1 MATIKFFTRTITK
14 DKNALVPIYVRI
26 KSGRKIDL
34 VCKADL
40 LIKPENWSNETQK
53 ANQRADAFKFYS
65 GDSKDEQKGRQK
77 FNEKI
82 TELRSYLESEVMQVH
97 QEEITSEWLKKIIDK
112 HWHPDKYKTSLFS
125 FIRAFI
131 DKSETKSNPK
141 TGRPVSYKMRRE
153 YEVTFKYLQDYAAEK
168 KIVIDFKDIDLNFYD
183 GFVQYLQNV
192 PTDKTSI
199 STKTKTKTDHP
210 EVQKEES
217 KKLAVNTIGKKIQ
230 TLKIFLNAA
239 KEEGKNTFEAY
250 RSKKFIATT
259 EESETIYLNEAELA
273 KIYEHDFRK
282 NTTVEQI
289 RDLFLIGAWTGCRFS
304 DIAQITQESISDGFI
319 HLMQYKTGK
328 RVLIPLHPVVTAIL
342 HKYNGKLPAATTN
355 QQFNRA
361 LKDIAE
367 AAGISEMTH
376 KAITKGGV
384 KVSTAY
390 KKHKLVTTHTARRS
404 FATNLYKSG
413 FPSISIMA
421 ITGHV
426 TEKSFLKYI
435 QVTPDEHAKNLLV
448 HWDNRHLKVV

>member
-1 MATIKFFTRTITK
+1 MATIRFFTRTITK

-26 KSGRKIDL
+26 KSGRKIDI
-34 VCKADL
+34 VCKTDI
-40 LIKPENWSNETQK
+40 LIKPDNWSNETQK
-53 ANQRADAFKFYS
+53 ANQRADLFKFYS
-65 GDSKDEQKGRQK
+65 GESKDEQKGRQK

-82 TELRSYLESEVMQVH
+82 TSLRSYLESEVMQVH
-97 QEEITSEWLKKIIDK
+97 QEEMTSEWMKTIIDK
-112 HWHPDKYKTSLFS
+112 YWHPDKYRMNLFT
-125 FIRAFI
+125 FIRSFI
-131 DKSETKSNPK
+131 DKSETKPNPK

-153 YEVTFKYLQDYAAEK
+153 YEVTFKYLKDYAAAK
-168 KIVIDFKDIDLNFYD
+168 NITIDFKDIDLNFYD

-192 PTDKTSI
+192 PPE
-199 STKTKTKTDHP
+199 KTDDH
-210 EVQKEES
+210 ES
-217 KKLAVNTIGKKIQ
+217 DQQEGKKLAVNTIGKKIQ

-239 KEEGKNTFEAY
+239 KEEGKNPFEAY
-250 RSKKFIATT
+250 RSKKFVATT
-259 EESETIYLNEAELA
+259 EESETIYLNESELT
-273 KIYEHDFRK
+273 KIYEHDFS
-282 NTTVEQI
+282 NDPVNDQI
-289 RDLFLIGAWTGCRFS
+289 RDLFLVGAWTGCRFS
-304 DIAQITQESISDGFI
+304 DISQITPESISEGFI
-319 HLMQYKTGK
+319 HIKQYKTGK
-328 RVLIPLHPVVTAIL
+328 KVLIPLHPVVTAIL
-342 HKYNGKLPAATTN
+342 NKYNGKLPKATTN

-367 AAGISEMTH
+367 AVGITEMTH

-390 KKHKLVTTHTARRS
+390 TKNKLVTTHTARRS

-435 QVTPDEHAKNLLV
+435 KVTPEEHARKLQQ

>member
-1 MATIKFFTRTITK
+1 MATIRFFTRTITK

-26 KSGRKIDL
+26 KSGRKVDI
-34 VCKADL
+34 VSKADI

-53 ANQRADAFKFYS
+53 ANQRADVFKFYS
-65 GDSKDEQKGRQK
+65 GEYRDEQNGRKK
-77 FNEKI
+77 FNDRI
-82 TELRSYLESEVMQVH
+82 TELRSYLESELMQIK
-97 QEEITSEWLKKIIDK
+97 QEDITSEWLKTVIDK
-112 HWHPDKYKTSLFS
+112 HWHPDKYRISLFS
-125 FIRAFI
+125 FIQSFI
-131 DKSETKSNPK
+131 DKSETKPNPK

-153 YEVTFKYLQDYAAEK
+153 YEVTFKYLKDYADSK

-183 GFVQYLQNV
+183 GFIQYLQNV
-192 PTDKTSI
+192 PVEQKKLKDDTI
-199 STKTKTKTDHP
+199 S
-210 EVQKEES
+210 EEIKS

-250 RSKKFIATT
+250 RSKKFVAMT
-259 EESETIYLNEAELA
+259 EESETIYLNEAELT
-273 KIYEHDFRK
+273 KIYEHDFSK
-282 NTTVEQI
+282 DPFNEQI
-289 RDLFLIGAWTGCRFS
+289 RDLFLVSCWTGCRFS
-304 DIAQITQESISDGFI
+304 DISQITPENVSEGFI
-319 HLMQYKTGK
+319 HMKQYKTGK
-328 RVLIPLHPVVTAIL
+328 KVLIPLHPVVTAIL
-342 HKYNGKLPAATTN
+342 NKYKGKLPEVTTN

-367 AAGISEMTH
+367 ASGISEMTH

-413 FPSISIMA
+413 FPSLSIMA
-421 ITGHV
+421 ITGHF

-435 QVTPDEHAKNLLV
+435 KVTPDEHAKKLQI
-448 HWDNRHLKVV
+448 HWENRHLKVI

>member
-1 MATIKFFTRTITK
+1 MAKIHFFTRTITT
-14 DKNALVPIYVRI
+14 DKNALVPIYVRL

-34 VCKADL
+34 CCKADI
-40 LIKPENWSNETQK
+40 LIKPDNWSNETQK
-53 ANQRADAFKFYS
+53 ANQRADVFKFLA
-65 GDSKDEQKGRQK
+65 GESKDEQKGRQK
-77 FNEKI
+77 FNDKI
-82 TELRSYLESEVMQVH
+82 TVLRSYLESELIQAH
-97 QEEITSEWLKKIIDK
+97 QEDLTSEWLKAVIDK
-112 HWHPDKYKTSLFS
+112 HWHPDKYKTTLFS
-125 FIRAFI
+125 FIQSFI
-131 DKSETKSNPK
+131 DKSETKPNPK

-153 YEVTFKYLQDYAAEK
+153 YEVTFKYLKDYAAEK
-168 KIVIDFKDIDLNFYD
+168 KIVIDFKDIDLSFYD

-192 PTDKTSI
+192 PPDKKAVS
-199 STKTKTKTDHP
+199 KEANPD
-210 EVQKEES
+210 QKEG

-239 KEEGKNTFEAY
+239 KEEGKNTYEAY
-250 RSKKFIATT
+250 RSKKFVATT
-259 EESETIYLNEAELA
+259 EESETIYLNEAELT
-273 KIYEHDFRK
+273 KIYEHDFSK
-282 NTTVEQI
+282 DPVNEEI

-304 DIAQITQESISDGFI
+304 DIEQITPESISEGLI
-319 HLMQYKTGK
+319 HLQQHKTGK
-328 RVLIPLHPVVTAIL
+328 KVLIPLHPVVTAIL
-342 HKYNGKLPAATTN
+342 NKYKGKLPEVTTN

-361 LKDIAE
+361 LKDIARD
-367 AAGISEMTH
+367 AGIKEMTH

-390 KKHKLVTTHTARRS
+390 KKHELVTTHTARRS

-435 QVTPDEHAKNLLV
+435 KVTPDEHAKKLQL

>member
-1 MATIKFFTRTITK
+1 MATIRFFTRTITK

-26 KSGRKIDL
+26 KSGRKIDI
-34 VCKADL
+34 VCKTGI
-40 LIKPENWSNETQK
+40 LIKPDNWSNETQK
-53 ANQRADAFKFYS
+53 ANQRADLFKFYS
-65 GDSKDEQKGRQK
+65 GESKDEQKGRQK

-82 TELRSYLESEVMQVH
+82 TALRFYLESEVMQVN
-97 QEEITSEWLKKIIDK
+97 QEEMTSEWLKTTIDK
-112 HWHPDKYKTSLFS
+112 YWHPDKYRMNLFA
-125 FIRAFI
+125 FIRSFI
-131 DKSETKSNPK
+131 DKSETKPNPK

-153 YEVTFKYLQDYAAEK
+153 YEVTFKYLKDYAAAK
-168 KIVIDFKDIDLNFYD
+168 NITIDFKDIDLNFYD

-192 PTDKTSI
+192 P
-199 STKTKTKTDHP
+199 P
-210 EVQKEES
+210 EKAGQTEG
-217 KKLAVNTIGKKIQ
+217 KKLSVNTIGKKIQ

-250 RSKKFIATT
+250 RSKKFVATT
-259 EESETIYLNEAELA
+259 EESEAIYLNESELK
-273 KIYEHDFRK
+273 KIYEHDFS
-282 NTTVEQI
+282 NDPVNEQI
-289 RDLFLIGAWTGCRFS
+289 RDLFLVGAWTGCRFS
-304 DIAQITQESISDGFI
+304 DITQITPENISDGFI
-319 HLMQYKTGK
+319 HIKQYKTGK
-328 RVLIPLHPVVTAIL
+328 KVLIPLHPVVTAIL
-342 HKYNGKLPAATTN
+342 NKYNGKLPKATTN

-367 AAGISEMTH
+367 VVGITEMTH

-390 KKHKLVTTHTARRS
+390 SKNKLVTTHTARRS

-435 QVTPDEHAKNLLV
+435 KVTPEEHARKLQQ

>member
-1 MATIKFFTRTITK
+1 MATIRFFTRTITK

-26 KSGRKIDL
+26 KSGRKIDI
-34 VCKADL
+34 VCKTDI
-40 LIKPENWSNETQK
+40 LIKPDNWSNETQK
-53 ANQRADAFKFYS
+53 ANQRADLFKFYS
-65 GDSKDEQKGRQK
+65 GESKDEQKGRQK

-82 TELRSYLESEVMQVH
+82 TSLRSYLESEVMQVH
-97 QEEITSEWLKKIIDK
+97 QEEMTSEWMKTIIDK
-112 HWHPDKYKTSLFS
+112 YWHPDKYRMNLFT
-125 FIRAFI
+125 FIRSFI
-131 DKSETKSNPK
+131 DKSETKPNPK

-153 YEVTFKYLQDYAAEK
+153 YEVTFKYLKDYAAAK
-168 KIVIDFKDIDLNFYD
+168 NITIDFKDIDLNFYD

-192 PTDKTSI
+192 PPE
-199 STKTKTKTDHP
+199 KTDDH
-210 EVQKEES
+210 ES
-217 KKLAVNTIGKKIQ
+217 DQQEGKKLAVNTIGKKIQ

-239 KEEGKNTFEAY
+239 KEEGKNPFEAY
-250 RSKKFIATT
+250 RSKKFVATT
-259 EESETIYLNEAELA
+259 EESETIYLNESELT
-273 KIYEHDFRK
+273 KIYEHDFS
-282 NTTVEQI
+282 NDPVNDQI
-289 RDLFLIGAWTGCRFS
+289 RDLFLVGAWTGCRFS
-304 DIAQITQESISDGFI
+304 DISQITPESISEGFI
-319 HLMQYKTGK
+319 HIKQYKTGK
-328 RVLIPLHPVVTAIL
+328 KVLIPLHPVVTAIL
-342 HKYNGKLPAATTN
+342 NKYNGKLPKATTN

-367 AAGISEMTH
+367 AVGITEMTH

-390 KKHKLVTTHTARRS
+390 KKNKLVTTHTARRS

-435 QVTPDEHAKNLLV
+435 KVTPEEHARKLQQ